1 MLFGRCIIS
10 SEVAD
15 SKEDDEILVLEPVP
29 ELSELVEFD
38 PPNEGTDPGSEK
50 VLELRDEF
58 EEVVAAIGADTLL
71 VWLELGSGR
80 AMVTG
85 CD

>member
-1 MLFGRCIIS
+1 MS

-15 SKEDDEILVLEPVP
+15 SNEDDEILVLEPVP

-38 PPNEGTDPGSEK
+38 PLSEGTDPGAETP
-50 VLELRDEF
+50 LEFNDEL
-58 EEVVAAIGADTLL
+58 EEVVAAIGAETLL
-71 VWLELGSGR
+71 AWLEWGSGR

-85 CD
+85 CG